1 MPTYDYYCSLCM
13 SSFTRELSIG
23 SRLLPVSES
32 CPLCNGKGGICKTIT
47 RTNFIMKGACA
58 ANGYSTDIGDIERR
72 LGRQWT
78 NEDNRD

>member
-13 SSFTRELSIG
+13 SSFMRALSVG
-23 SRLLPVSES
+23 DRLLPVSEP
-32 CPLCNGKGGICKTIT
+32 CPSCNGKGGICKTIT

-72 LGRQWT
+72 LGRPYT
-78 NEDNRD
+78 NDDNTD